1 MKVKDILGL
10 PDARLT
16 DGDLGIESEVEGVNL
31 PELVL
36 GFHATHDGSLRGE
49 AREYVFK
56 QPETIARADVLV
68 ANLCNKLNS
77 GSSEARITERC
88 GIHVHV
94 NVQDLEVKE
103 MWNFVTL
110 YYLYEEMLVRYC
122 GKEREGSLFCLR
134 AKDTDWIV
142 DYLIQAATV
151 DPRRMAR
158 LFNTD
163 MLRYSALNFK
173 ALYQY
178 GSLEFRSM
186 RGSDDF
192 HVIKP
197 WYTILLRLRDH
208 AKKYENPMQVLETLN
223 RYGDEQFT
231 RLVFGDLFGTFT
243 KGVDYLD
250 MMRSSIENVEDIA
263 YAIDWEQYGRPSLN
277 PFSIGDDVA
286 FAM

>member
-1 MKVKDILGL
+1 MKIKDILGL
-10 PDARLT
+10 PEARLT
-16 DGDLGIESEVEGVNL
+16 DGDLGIESEVEGFNL
-31 PELVL
+31 PQQVT

-49 AREYVFK
+49 ALEYVFK
-56 QPETIARADVLV
+56 KPESIERADKLV
-68 ANLCNKLNS
+68 KMLCLKLNTKNS
-77 GSSEARITERC
+77 QARITERC

-94 NVQDLEVKE
+94 NVQNLDVKE

-110 YYLYEEMLVRYC
+110 YYLYEEMLVHYC

-134 AKDTDWIV
+134 AKDTDWII
-142 DYLIQAATV
+142 DYLVQAATV
-151 DPRRMAR
+151 NPRRMAR

-192 HVIKP
+192 DVIKP
-197 WYTILLRLRDH
+197 WYTILVQLRDH
-208 AKKYENPMQVLETLN
+208 AKQYDSPLHVLETFN

-231 RLVFGDLFGTFT
+231 RLVFGDLFDTFT
-243 KGVDYLD
+243 QGVDYLD
-250 MMRSSIENVEDIA
+250 MLRSSIENVEDIA
-263 YAIDWEQYGRPSLN
+263 YAIDWERYGQPSIN
-277 PFSIGDDVA
+277 PFNLNDNVPIA
-286 FAM
+286 I